1 MKNLLPITL
10 FALMLLSSV
19 SAFAQ
24 TTAPET
30 VSREPLKLSGP
41 RFGLTAAGGGQAQF
55 LESRGINPV
64 MSQFGWQFE
73 TRYYS
78 TSSGYQALIE
88 FIPLIA
94 GLEANNTALS
104 LNILAGFRTPNGFEI
119 GVGPN
124 FAVRGLWS
132 TNPIGTTSMVFA
144 LGQSFKVDEINIPV
158 NIAVSPSANGFSITG
173 LVGFNIQN
181 RSQTT
186 P

>member
-1 MKNLLPITL
+1 MKNFLSTTV
-10 FALMLLSSV
+10 FVLMLASSV
-19 SAFAQ
+19 FGQ
-24 TTAPET
+24 TTTPET
-30 VSREPLKLSGP
+30 VSQEPLKLSGP

-55 LESRGINPV
+55 LEMMGVNPI

-104 LNILAGFRTPNGFEI
+104 LNVLAGFRTPNGFEI

-173 LVGFNIQN
+173 LVGFNIRTRTQA
-181 RSQTT
+181 T